1 MRERINK
8 KRVFRRE
15 ERRRRRGREYF
26 DQKHNTTHNT
36 LENNIWPF
44 LPFFGLLAFPYS
56 PNLDPMSSRKK
67 VLLKVIILGDSG

>member
-1 MRERINK
+1 LK
-8 KRVFRRE
+8 TARRE
-15 ERRRRRGREYF
+15 ESVTLKVLSLGGEEEEEREGVFLSKTHHNTREY
-26 DQKHNTTHNT
+26 
-36 LENNIWPF
+36 LA